1 MWIVIYTR
9 APPVLLSPSCS
20 RRKSEC
26 WWVVDVST
34 CPPLSPWHINDPNK
48 VASHLSLL
56 APLLSQITNQ
66 DLLSSRWNGVLGDQ
80 CVTMSHYD
88 QTSKNNIRPNTINT
102 PSTVQY
108 STVLTREIDSGTW
121 HFLLLIIW
129 CFHRLR
135 YLDVE
140 QESDIKL
147 TSTKFLPSCPKYQLE
162 VNILARRPATELF
175 HVTDKFINIHGG
187 K

>member
-1 MWIVIYTR
+1 MTSVSLCHTMTKRLKTTSAQIQLTL
-9 APPVLLSPSCS
+9 PV
-20 RRKSEC
+20 
-26 WWVVDVST
+26 
-34 CPPLSPWHINDPNK
+34 
-48 VASHLSLL
+48 
-56 APLLSQITNQ
+56 Q
-66 DLLSSRWNGVLGDQ
+66 
-80 CVTMSHYD
+80 Y
-88 QTSKNNIRPNTINT
+88 
-102 PSTVQY
+102 STVHY

-140 QESDIKL
+140 QESDIRL
-147 TSTKFLPSCPKYQLE
+147 TSTKFLPSCQKYQLE

-175 HVTDKFINIHGG
+175 HVSDKFINIHGG